1 MSDNFDETGL
11 QTATRQEIL
20 ADLENSFRNIYG
32 NDILLDSST
41 PDGQWLNI
49 LAQKGVDIRGLLM
62 QLYNSFNPDNA
73 QGAVLDQR
81 CAINNV
87 FRKAGTFTTVSI
99 NITTDRALTLEGL
112 DDNYNNP
119 DATAFTVQDNEG
131 NNFILA
137 NTQNLSAGTTACLFR
152 SETLGNV
159 VVLPNTI
166 TIPVTIVLGVIS
178 VNNPAAALS
187 IGTQEESDA
196 VLRERRRQS
205 VAINSFGYLNGLQAA
220 LLQLTGVNDA
230 KVYENYTDTTD
241 ANGIPE
247 HCIWVVMDGGATT
260 DIANTIYSKKSV
272 GCDMKGNI
280 TYTITTPAL
289 TQFIA
294 KWDDATIIPFYIK
307 FDLKSVSTI
316 SYNLADI
323 KSYIENRVDFKIG
336 ECAETANIT
345 TIAQE
350 AIDNNGGGGYAINVL
365 VSSGGSS
372 SVSVSG
378 TGVTAATVDNVKF
391 QAKVSDTAGTYTFSY
406 NGTRWK
412 KGSSNVT
419 LSDYGISITGTPVS
433 GDSITVVW
441 TASTWS
447 EYLAPVVATA
457 YSIADVYITEV

>member
-1 MSDNFDETGL
+1 MSDNFDGTGL
-11 QTATRQEIL
+11 QTATRQELL
-20 ADLENSFRNIYG
+20 ADLESAFREIYG

-41 PDGQWLNI
+41 PDGQLLNI

-112 DDNYNNP
+112 DENYNNP

-137 NTQNLSAGTTACLFR
+137 NTQNLSVGTTACLFR
-152 SETLGNV
+152 AETLGNV

-166 TIPVTIVLGVIS
+166 TIPVTIILGVVS
-178 VNNPAAALS
+178 VNNPASALS
-187 IGTQEESDA
+187 IGTNEESDSS
-196 VLRERRRQS
+196 LRERRRQS

-230 KVYENYTDTTD
+230 KVYENYTNSTD
-241 ANGIPE
+241 ANGIPA
-247 HCIWVVMDGGATT
+247 HCIWVVMDGGSSA

-272 GCDMKGNI
+272 GCDMKGSI

-294 KWDDATIIPFYIK
+294 KWDNATIVPFYIK
-307 FDLKSVSTI
+307 FDLKAATAGVAFDLDAI
-316 SYNLADI
+316 KADMES
-323 KSYIENRVDFKIG
+323 KLDFKIG
-336 ECAETANIT
+336 DYAETANIT

-350 AIDNNGGGGYAINVL
+350 AIDDNGGGGYAINVL
-365 VSSGGSS
+365 VSS
-372 SVSVSG
+372 
-378 TGVTAATVDNVKF
+378 DNV
-391 QAKVSDTAGTYTFSY
+391 
-406 NGTRWK
+406 N
-412 KGSSNVT
+412 
-419 LSDYGISITGTPVS
+419 
-433 GDSITVVW
+433 
-441 TASTWS
+441 WS
-447 EYLAPVVATA
+447 EYLSPAVASV
-457 YSIADVYITEV
+457 YSVSSITITEV

>member
-1 MSDNFDETGL
+1 MSDNFDGTGL
-11 QTATRQEIL
+11 QTATRQELL
-20 ADLENSFRNIYG
+20 ADLESAFREIYG

-41 PDGQWLNI
+41 PDGQLLNI

-112 DDNYNNP
+112 DENYNNP

-137 NTQNLSAGTTACLFR
+137 NTQNLSVGTTACLFR
-152 SETLGNV
+152 AETLGNV

-166 TIPVTIVLGVIS
+166 TIPVTIILGVVS
-178 VNNPAAALS
+178 VNNPASALS
-187 IGTQEESDA
+187 IGTNEESDSS
-196 VLRERRRQS
+196 LRERRRQS

-230 KVYENYTDTTD
+230 KVYENYTNSTD
-241 ANGIPE
+241 ANGIPA
-247 HCIWVVMDGGATT
+247 HCIWVVMDGGSSA

-272 GCDMKGNI
+272 GCDMKGSI

-294 KWDDATIIPFYIK
+294 KWDNATIVPFYIK
-307 FDLKSVSTI
+307 FDLKAATAGVAFDLDAI
-316 SYNLADI
+316 KADMES
-323 KSYIENRVDFKIG
+323 KLDFKIG
-336 ECAETANIT
+336 DYAETANIT

-365 VSSGGSS
+365 VSN
-372 SVSVSG
+372 
-378 TGVTAATVDNVKF
+378 DN
-391 QAKVSDTAGTYTFSY
+391 A
-406 NGTRWK
+406 N
-412 KGSSNVT
+412 
-419 LSDYGISITGTPVS
+419 
-433 GDSITVVW
+433 
-441 TASTWS
+441 WS
-447 EYLAPVVATA
+447 EYLSPAVASV
-457 YSIADVYITEV
+457 YSVSSITITEV